1 MKRLILLLAA
11 GIMASLIVMAGIGA
25 VRGQEKAEAR
35 FDGAVAPRR
44 IAMEV
49 GMSRIIELPQDAA
62 EIFVAN
68 PRIANAVVRSPRRLY
83 VIGMETGQ
91 TSVVALDQQP
101 ASIAN
106 SAAGL
111 SPSCRRLFPGLR
123 PPCSRSATLFIARGC
138 MRVPL

>member
-1 MKRLILLLAA
+1 MKRPIPLLAA

-25 VRGQEKAEAR
+25 VRGQEKAEDR

-68 PRIANAVVRSPRRLY
+68 PKVANAVVRSPRKLY
-83 VIGMETGQ
+83 VVGMDTGQ
-91 TSVVALDQQP
+91 TSVVALDQQGREIEHLELSVRREIGIGELQQILRTAMP
-101 ASIAN
+101 A
-106 SAAGL
+106 AAITG
-111 SPSCRRLFPGLR
+111 
-123 PPCSRSATLFIARGC
+123 RSTIRSS
-138 MRVPL
+138 